1 MQKISQFRDFP
12 FLTNEPEKV
21 DVKNMEQSDSLIE
34 DIKNEVLEVFDEPE
48 EIIDTVEEQV
58 EDVLLQNPNVSVTDL
73 EIDLKLDFVPGADDQ
88 EEIVE
93 EEPDQLVV
101 DETLEETDG
110 WDWRKKGLSKFLNWV
125 KSRFE
130 NIPKHSGKDTTGIER
145 VIAYLKKMDSEI
157 SKAMREDFNREI
169 DAGKAEEARLEIAE
183 GVKRLEDRLSKLL
196 SKKFKKSKKAIEEN
210 YLVKEA
216 GTPRGVG
223 NLVNSIPYFVTSIA
237 RICINSMVSSGKDM
251 EETFKILAKEYKLDN
266 REKFQVVQLIQDM
279 GYTFILDRAALNKP
293 ELKPSE
299 NIDGELSLQYYS

>member
-21 DVKNMEQSDSLIE
+21 QQKDETQNENLIE
-34 DIKNEVLEVFDEPE
+34 DIQNDILEVFEQPDEVLQTVDELPEQSQEQVYTEPE
-48 EIIDTVEEQV
+48 IDF
-58 EDVLLQNPNVSVTDL
+58 
-73 EIDLKLDFVPGADDQ
+73 KLNNVPGADDQ
-88 EEIVE
+88 DEIVE
-93 EEPDQLVV
+93 EEPEGLIVN
-101 DETLEETDG
+101 ETQEEVDG
-110 WDWRKKGLSKFLNWV
+110 WDWRKRGLSRFLDWV
-125 KSRFE
+125 KNRFE
-130 NIPKHSGKDTTGIER
+130 NIPKHSGKDTTGVER

-169 DAGKAEEARLEIAE
+169 DAAKAEEARSEIAE
-183 GVKRLEDRLSKLL
+183 GVKRLEDRYTKLL

-216 GTPRGVG
+216 ATPRGVG
-223 NLVNSIPYFVTSIA
+223 NMVNSVPYFVTSIA
-237 RICINSMVSSGKDM
+237 RICINGMVSSGKDM

-266 REKFQVVQLIQDM
+266 REKFQVIQLIQDM
-279 GYTFILDRAALNKP
+279 GYPFIMDRACLNKP